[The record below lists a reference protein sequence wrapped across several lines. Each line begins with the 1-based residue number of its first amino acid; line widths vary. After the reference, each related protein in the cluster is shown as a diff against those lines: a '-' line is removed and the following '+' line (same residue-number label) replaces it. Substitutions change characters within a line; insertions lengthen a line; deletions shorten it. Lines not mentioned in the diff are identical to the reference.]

1 MIGKSKVIKY
11 KKLKPA
17 RKYKHYYFEIFLP
30 KLGLY
35 LEYDH
40 ECGFTYFHGSSV
52 VHVAGTAGL
61 LHILAAHWNEV
72 A

>member
-1 MIGKSKVIKY
+1 MHADGD
-11 KKLKPA
+11 
-17 RKYKHYYFEIFLP
+17 HYYFEIFLP

-61 LHILAAHWNEV
+61 LHILATHWNEV